1 MKNKYLS
8 MLLLG
13 GLALASSCSK
23 YTDIKTQGS
32 LIPSAIDNYRYIL
45 NYTYTFEYGGKMTDL
60 AAADVAIVDS
70 AQQATV
76 EGYSDYFF
84 IRNVYTWKAPIIEVS
99 TSHDPDWDTYYGRI
113 YSCNVVVNEVP
124 NSTGGTDSA
133 KAELIAEALTHR
145 ADAYI
150 NLVNEYAKPYNSA
163 TASSDLGVP
172 LVLTQDLNQKLNRS
186 TVATIYNRVEAD
198 LKQALLA
205 LPKASD
211 FNTLP
216 DKAAAYSLLAR
227 FYLLKSDYVN
237 AGLYADS
244 ALALQNGLNDLG
256 TITTMPY
263 RKSDPEIIFGKIASS
278 GFTYSPYVLRL
289 SDDILNLLGT
299 TDMRYQ
305 LFTKDAASYFG
316 SSFTGRYFSREQI
329 NYENRNIGTSV
340 PEMMLIKAEVLA
352 RAGSTGAAMDEV
364 NALRVKRFKAADY
377 VAMTAT
383 DQNDAIV
390 KVVQERRREFMC
402 RLLPWMDQRRL
413 KDDPLFTKTY
423 TRTWQGQTYTLEPSS
438 NRYVFPIAAYVLSL
452 NPELEQNP

>member
-1 MKNKYLS
+1 

-45 NYTYTFEYGGKMTDL
+45 NNTNTFETGGKMTDL
-60 AAADVAIVDS
+60 AAADVAIVDN
-70 AQQATV
+70 AQQTTI

-84 IRNVYTWKAPIIEVS
+84 IRNVYLWKSPIIEVI

-113 YSCNVVVNEVP
+113 YNCNVITNEVP

-172 LVLTQDLNQKLNRS
+172 LVLTQDLKQKLNRVS
-186 TVATIYNRVEAD
+186 VATIYNQIESD
-198 LKQALLA
+198 LKKAVLS
-205 LPKASD
+205 LPVASG

-227 FYLLKSDYVN
+227 FYLLKGDYVN

-244 ALALQNGLNDLG
+244 TLALQNSLNDLG

-263 RKSDPEIIFGKIASS
+263 RKSDPEIIFGKIASQA
-278 GFTYSPYVLRL
+278 FTYSPFVLRL

-299 TDMRYQ
+299 SDMRYK

-316 SSFTGRYFSREQI
+316 SSFTGRYFNREQI
-329 NYENRNIGTSV
+329 NFENRNIGTSV
-340 PEMMLIKAEVLA
+340 PEMMLIKAEALA
-352 RAGSTGAAMDEV
+352 RAGSSDAAMDEV
-364 NALRVKRFKAADY
+364 NLLRQKRFKAADY
-377 VAMTAT
+377 VALTAT
-383 DQNDAIV
+383 DKNDALV
-390 KVVQERRREFMC
+390 KVIEERRREFMC

-413 KDDPLFTKTY
+413 KDDPLFSKTY

-438 NRYVFPIAAYVLSL
+438 NRYVFPIAVYNINL
-452 NPELEQNP
+452 NPEIEQNP

>member
-1 MKNKYLS
+1 

-45 NYTYTFEYGGKMTDL
+45 NNTATFEYGGKMTDW
-60 AAADVAIVDS
+60 AAAEVAIVDS
-70 AQQATV
+70 AQQATI

-84 IRNVYTWKAPIIEVS
+84 IRNAYLWKSPIIEVA
-99 TSHDPDWDTYYGRI
+99 TSHDPDWDNYYGRI
-113 YSCNVVVNEVP
+113 YNCNIITNEVP

-172 LVLTQDLNQKLNRS
+172 LVLTQDLAQKLNRVS
-186 TVATIYNRVEAD
+186 VATIYNQIESD
-198 LKQALLA
+198 LKKAVLS
-205 LPKASD
+205 LPVASSY
-211 FNTLP
+211 NTLP

-227 FYLLKSDYVN
+227 FYLLKSDYEN

-244 ALALQNGLNDLG
+244 ALALQNTLNDLG
-256 TITTMPY
+256 TISTMPY
-263 RKSDPEIIFGKIASS
+263 RKSDPEIIFGKIA
-278 GFTYSPYVLRL
+278 GQQYTYSPYILRL

-299 TDMRYQ
+299 SDMRYQ
-305 LFTKDAASYFG
+305 LFTRSATTYFG
-316 SSFTGRYFSREQI
+316 STYTGRYFSREQI
-329 NYENRNIGTSV
+329 NYEARNIGTSV

-352 RAGSTGAAMDEV
+352 RAGNTSAAMDEV
-364 NALRVKRFKAADY
+364 NLLRQKRFKAADY
-377 VAMTAT
+377 VALTAT
-383 DQNDAIV
+383 DKNDALV
-390 KVVQERRREFMC
+390 KVIQERKREFMC

-413 KDDPLFTKTY
+413 KDDPLFAKTY

-438 NRYVFPIAAYVLSL
+438 NRYVFPIATYVINL
-452 NPELEQNP
+452 NPEIEQNP

>member
-1 MKNKYLS
+1 

-13 GLALASSCSK
+13 GLALTSSCSK

-45 NYTYTFEYGGKMTDL
+45 NNTSTFEYGGKMTDL

-84 IRNVYTWKAPIIEVS
+84 IRNVYTWKSPIIELS
-99 TSHDPDWDTYYGRI
+99 TSHDPDWDNYYGRI
-113 YSCNVVVNEVP
+113 YNCNIIMNEVP
-124 NSTGGTDSA
+124 TSTGGTDSA
-133 KAELIAEALTHR
+133 KAELMAEALTHR
-145 ADAYI
+145 ADAYL
-150 NLVNEYAKPYNSA
+150 NLVNEYAKPYNSG

-172 LVLTQDLNQKLNRS
+172 LVLTQDLNQKPSRS
-186 TVATIYNRVEAD
+186 SVATIYKKIETD
-198 LKQALLA
+198 LKEALLS

-244 ALALQNGLNDLG
+244 TLALQSTLNDLG

-263 RKSDPEIIFGKIASS
+263 RKSDPEIIFGKVAGSS
-278 GFTYSPYVLRL
+278 FTYSPYILRL

-299 TDMRYQ
+299 KDMRYQ
-305 LFTKDAASYFG
+305 LFTKSAASYFG
-316 SSFTGRYFSREQI
+316 SNYTGRYFCREQI
-329 NYENRNIGTSV
+329 NYESRNIGTSV
-340 PEMMLIKAEVLA
+340 PEMILIKAESLA
-352 RAGSTGAAMDEV
+352 RAGDAGGAMDQV
-364 NALRVKRFKAADY
+364 NVLRQKRFKAADY

-383 DQNDAIV
+383 DKNDAIV
-390 KVVQERRREFMC
+390 KVVEERRREFMC

-423 TRTWQGQTYTLEPSS
+423 TRTWQGQTYTLDPSS
-438 NRYVFPIAAYVLSL
+438 NRYVFPIATYVIGL
-452 NPELEQNP
+452 NPEIEQNP

>member
-1 MKNKYLS
+1 

-32 LIPSAIDNYRYIL
+32 LIPSDIDNYRYIL
-45 NYTYTFEYGGKMTDL
+45 NDTYSFESGGEMTDL
-60 AAADVAIVDS
+60 AAADVSIVDA
-70 AQQATV
+70 AQQSTI
-76 EGYSDYFF
+76 EGYNNYFF
-84 IRNVYTWKAPIIEVS
+84 IRNIYLWKAPVIEVT
-99 TSHDPDWDTYYGRI
+99 TSHDPDWDTYYRRI
-113 YSCNVVVNEVP
+113 YSCNVVINELP
-124 NSTGGTDSA
+124 SSNGGTDSA
-133 KAELIAEALTHR
+133 KAELAAEALTHR
-145 ADAYI
+145 ADAYL

-172 LVLTQDLNQKLNRS
+172 LVLTQDLDQQLKRVS
-186 TVATIYNRVEAD
+186 VAAIYNKVEED
-198 LKQALLA
+198 LKTAVRS
-205 LPKASD
+205 LPAASNY
-211 FNTLP
+211 NTMP
-216 DKAAAYSLLAR
+216 GKPAAYSLLAR
-227 FYLLKSDYVN
+227 LYLLKGDYTN

-244 ALALQNGLNDLG
+244 VLALKNTLNDLG
-256 TITTMPY
+256 TISSMPY
-263 RKSDPEIIFGKIASS
+263 RKSDPEIIFSKIAAQ

-299 TDMRYQ
+299 SDMRYQ

-316 SSFTGRYFSREQI
+316 STYTGRYFSREQI

-364 NALRVKRFKAADY
+364 NLLRQKRFKAADY
-377 VAMTAT
+377 VALAAT
-383 DQNDAIV
+383 DKNDAVV
-390 KVVQERRREFMC
+390 KVIEERRREFMC

-413 KDDPLFTKTY
+413 KDDPLFSKTY

-438 NRYVFPIAAYVLSL
+438 NRYVFPIAAYVIGL
-452 NPELEQNP
+452 NPEIEQNP

>member
-1 MKNKYLS
+1 

-45 NYTYTFEYGGKMTDL
+45 NSTSTFEYGGKMTDW
-60 AAADVAIVDS
+60 AAADVAITDS
-70 AQQATV
+70 AQQATI

-84 IRNVYTWKAPIIEVS
+84 IRNAYLWKSPVIELV
-99 TSHDPDWDTYYGRI
+99 TSHDPDWDNYYGRI
-113 YSCNVVVNEVP
+113 FNCNIVTNEVP

-172 LVLTQDLNQKLNRS
+172 LVLTQDLSQKLNRVS
-186 TVATIYNRVEAD
+186 VATIYNQIESD
-198 LKQALLA
+198 LKKAVLS
-205 LPKASD
+205 LPVASAY
-211 FNTLP
+211 NTLP

-227 FYLLKSDYVN
+227 FYLLKSEYDN

-244 ALALQNGLNDLG
+244 ALALQNTLNDLG

-263 RKSDPEIIFGKIASS
+263 RKSDPEIIFGKIA
-278 GFTYSPYVLRL
+278 GQMYYYSPYILRL
-289 SDDILNLLGT
+289 SDDMLNLLGT
-299 TDMRYQ
+299 SDMRYQ
-305 LFTKDAASYFG
+305 LFTRDAATYLG
-316 SSFTGRYFSREQI
+316 SSYTGRYFSREQI
-329 NYENRNIGTSV
+329 TFEARNIGTSV

-352 RAGSTGAAMDEV
+352 RAGNTSAAMDEV
-364 NALRVKRFKAADY
+364 NLLRQKRFKAADY
-377 VAMTAT
+377 VALTAT
-383 DQNDAIV
+383 DKNDAIV
-390 KVVQERRREFMC
+390 KVIEERRREFMC

-413 KDDPLFTKTY
+413 KDDPLFSKTY

-438 NRYVFPIAAYVLSL
+438 NRYVFPIAAYVINL
-452 NPELEQNP
+452 NPEIEQNP

>member
-1 MKNKYLS
+1 

-45 NYTYTFEYGGKMTDL
+45 NNTNTFETGGKMTDL
-60 AAADVAIVDS
+60 AAADVAIVDN
-70 AQQATV
+70 AQQTTI

-84 IRNVYTWKAPIIEVS
+84 IRNVYLWKSPIIEVI

-113 YSCNVVVNEVP
+113 YNCNVITNEVP

-172 LVLTQDLNQKLNRS
+172 LVLTQDLKQKLNRVS
-186 TVATIYNRVEAD
+186 VATIYNQIESD
-198 LKQALLA
+198 LKKAVLS
-205 LPKASD
+205 LPVASGY
-211 FNTLP
+211 NTLP

-227 FYLLKSDYVN
+227 FYLLKGDYVN

-244 ALALQNGLNDLG
+244 TLALQNSLNDLG

-263 RKSDPEIIFGKIASS
+263 RKSDPEIIFGKIASQA
-278 GFTYSPYVLRL
+278 FTYSPFVLRL

-299 TDMRYQ
+299 SDMRYK

-316 SSFTGRYFSREQI
+316 SSFTGRYFNREQI
-329 NYENRNIGTSV
+329 NFENRNIGTSV
-340 PEMMLIKAEVLA
+340 PEMMLIKAEALA
-352 RAGSTGAAMDEV
+352 RAGSSDAAMDEV
-364 NALRVKRFKAADY
+364 NLLRQKRFKAADY
-377 VAMTAT
+377 VALTAT
-383 DQNDAIV
+383 DKNDALV
-390 KVVQERRREFMC
+390 KVIEERRREFMC

-413 KDDPLFTKTY
+413 KDDPLFSKTY

-438 NRYVFPIAAYVLSL
+438 NRYVFPIAVYNINL
-452 NPELEQNP
+452 NPEIEQNP

>member
-1 MKNKYLS
+1 
-8 MLLLG
+8 MLLLS

-45 NYTYTFEYGGKMTDL
+45 NNTSTFEYSGKMTDL

-70 AQQATV
+70 AQQATI
-76 EGYSDYFF
+76 EGYSDYFYL
-84 IRNVYTWKAPIIEVS
+84 RNSYLWKSPIIEVA
-99 TSHDPDWDTYYGRI
+99 TSHDPDWDNYYGRI
-113 YSCNVVVNEVP
+113 FNCNIVVNEVP
-124 NSTGGTDSA
+124 VSTGGTDSA

-145 ADAYI
+145 ADAYL

-163 TASSDLGVP
+163 TATSDLGVP
-172 LVLTQDLNQKLNRS
+172 LVLTQDLNQKLNRA
-186 TVATIYNRVEAD
+186 TVAVIYNKIEAD
-198 LKQALLA
+198 LKEAIPA
-205 LPKASD
+205 LPKASN

-227 FYLLKSDYVN
+227 FYLLKGDYTN

-244 ALALQNGLNDLG
+244 ALTLQSALNDLG

-263 RKSDPEIIFGKIASS
+263 RKNDPEIIFGKIAGSS
-278 GFTYSPYVLRL
+278 FTYSPFILRL

-299 TDMRYQ
+299 KDMRYQ
-305 LFTKDAASYFG
+305 LFTKSTSSYFG
-316 SSFTGRYFSREQI
+316 SNYTGRYFCREQI
-329 NYENRNIGTSV
+329 NFESRNYGTSV

-352 RAGSTGAAMDEV
+352 RAGNTDAAMDEV
-364 NALRVKRFKAADY
+364 NLLRQKRFKAADY
-377 VAMTAT
+377 VALTAT
-383 DQNDAIV
+383 DKNDALV
-390 KVVQERRREFMC
+390 KVIEERRREFMC

-413 KDDPLFTKTY
+413 KDDPLFSKTY

-438 NRYVFPIAAYVLSL
+438 NRYVFPIATYVLGL
-452 NPELEQNP
+452 NPEIEQNP

>member
-1 MKNKYLS
+1 

-45 NYTYTFEYGGKMTDL
+45 NNTATFEYGGKMTDW
-60 AAADVAIVDS
+60 AAAEVAIVDS
-70 AQQATV
+70 AQQATI

-84 IRNVYTWKAPIIEVS
+84 IRNAYLWKSPIIEVA
-99 TSHDPDWDTYYGRI
+99 TSHDPDWDNYYGRI
-113 YSCNVVVNEVP
+113 YNCNIITNEVP

-172 LVLTQDLNQKLNRS
+172 LVLTQDLAQKLNRVS
-186 TVATIYNRVEAD
+186 VATIYNQIESD
-198 LKQALLA
+198 LKKAVLS
-205 LPKASD
+205 LPVASSY
-211 FNTLP
+211 NTLP

-227 FYLLKSDYVN
+227 FYLLKSDYEN

-244 ALALQNGLNDLG
+244 ALALQNTLNDLG

-263 RKSDPEIIFGKIASS
+263 RKSDPEIIFGKIA
-278 GFTYSPYVLRL
+278 GQQYTYSPYILRL

-299 TDMRYQ
+299 SDMRYQ
-305 LFTKDAASYFG
+305 LFTRSATTYFG
-316 SSFTGRYFSREQI
+316 STYTGRYFSREQI
-329 NYENRNIGTSV
+329 NYEARNIGTSV

-352 RAGSTGAAMDEV
+352 RAGNTSAAMDEV
-364 NALRVKRFKAADY
+364 NLLRQKRFKAADY
-377 VAMTAT
+377 VALTAT
-383 DQNDAIV
+383 DKNDALV
-390 KVVQERRREFMC
+390 KVIQERKREFMC

-413 KDDPLFTKTY
+413 KDDPLFAKTY

-438 NRYVFPIAAYVLSL
+438 NRYVFPIATYVINL
-452 NPELEQNP
+452 NPEIEQNP

>member
-1 MKNKYLS
+1 

-13 GLALASSCSK
+13 GLVLASSCSK

-45 NYTYTFEYGGKMTDL
+45 NNTSTFETGGKMTDL
-60 AAADVAIVDS
+60 AAADVAIVDN
-70 AQQATV
+70 AQQTTI
-76 EGYSDYFF
+76 EGYSDYFY
-84 IRNVYTWKAPIIEVS
+84 IRNVYLWKSPVIEVI

-113 YSCNVVVNEVP
+113 YNCNVITNEVP

-163 TASSDLGVP
+163 TASSDPGVP
-172 LVLTQDLNQKLNRS
+172 LVLTQDLNQKLNRVS
-186 TVATIYNRVEAD
+186 VATIYNQIEGD
-198 LKQALLA
+198 LKKAVLS
-205 LPKASD
+205 LPVASG

-244 ALALQNGLNDLG
+244 TLALQNSLNDLG

-263 RKSDPEIIFGKIASS
+263 RKSDPEIIFGKIASQ

-299 TDMRYQ
+299 SDMRYQ
-305 LFTKDAASYFG
+305 LFTKDAAGYFG
-316 SSFTGRYFSREQI
+316 SSFTGRYFCREQI
-329 NYENRNIGTSV
+329 NFENRNIGTSV

-352 RAGSTGAAMDEV
+352 RAGNASAAMDEV
-364 NALRVKRFKAADY
+364 NLLRQKRFKAAGY
-377 VAMTAT
+377 VALTAT
-383 DQNDAIV
+383 DKNDALV
-390 KVVQERRREFMC
+390 KVIEERRREFMC

-413 KDDPLFTKTY
+413 KDDPLFSKTY

-438 NRYVFPIAAYVLSL
+438 NRYVFPIAAYVINL
-452 NPELEQNP
+452 NPEIEQNP

>member
-1 MKNKYLS
+1 MNNKYLS

-32 LIPSAIDNYRYIL
+32 LIPSDIDNYRYIL
-45 NYTYTFEYGGKMTDL
+45 NDTYSFESGGEMTDL
-60 AAADVAIVDS
+60 AAADVSIVDA
-70 AQQATV
+70 AQQSTI
-76 EGYSDYFF
+76 EGYNNYFF
-84 IRNVYTWKAPIIEVS
+84 IRNIYLWKAPVIEVT
-99 TSHDPDWDTYYGRI
+99 TSHDPDWDTYYRRI
-113 YSCNVVVNEVP
+113 YSCNVVINELP
-124 NSTGGTDSA
+124 SSNGGTDSA
-133 KAELIAEALTHR
+133 KAELAAEALTHR
-145 ADAYI
+145 ADAYL

-172 LVLTQDLNQKLNRS
+172 LVLTQDLDQQLKRVS
-186 TVATIYNRVEAD
+186 VAAIYNKVEED
-198 LKQALLA
+198 LKTAVRS
-205 LPKASD
+205 LPAASNY
-211 FNTLP
+211 NTMP
-216 DKAAAYSLLAR
+216 GKPAAYSLLAR
-227 FYLLKSDYVN
+227 LYLLKGDYTN

-244 ALALQNGLNDLG
+244 VLALKNTLNDLG
-256 TITTMPY
+256 TISSMPY
-263 RKSDPEIIFGKIASS
+263 RKSDPEIIFSKIAAQ

-299 TDMRYQ
+299 SDMRYQ

-316 SSFTGRYFSREQI
+316 STYTGRYFSREQI

-364 NALRVKRFKAADY
+364 NLLRQKRFKAADY
-377 VAMTAT
+377 VALAAT
-383 DQNDAIV
+383 DKNDAVV
-390 KVVQERRREFMC
+390 KVIEERRREFMC

-413 KDDPLFTKTY
+413 KDDPLFSKTY

-438 NRYVFPIAAYVLSL
+438 NRYVFPIAAYVIGL
-452 NPELEQNP
+452 NPEIEQNP